1 MIMVTAREQNVARL
15 WLAKRGHPV
24 GRPTPL
30 VTALIATRLPFQ
42 GRRSWRFLVYAV
54 VAVAAAGLYSLAF
67 GREMTE
73 SGVAYFIC
81 FALGLSFAD
90 GIRLRERE
98 LREDVPSAHAPDPWR
113 RVLGG
118 WYLASLV
125 VAFGGGVALAGT
137 MYFTTAARTYAVSW
151 LGLLVLSALVTG
163 WVLAGLLR
171 RPLAA
176 EDAASLAVA
185 RAMRTEQLAAATPV
199 LAVFPVITGL
209 LLGNHQPPALTPWLV
224 GHIVAVVVL
233 QVVSCF
239 VNQRRHRTLPPGHYG
254 TPPVPDP
261 GTPVDWAPPQEA
273 R

>member
-1 MIMVTAREQNVARL
+1 MIMVTAREQDAARL

-30 VTALIATRLPFQ
+30 VTALVGTRLPFR
-42 GRRSWRFLVYAV
+42 GRRSWRFIVYAV
-54 VAVAAAGLYSLAF
+54 VAVAAGGLYSLSF
-67 GREMTE
+67 GRWMTE
-73 SGVAYFIC
+73 TSAVYFAYF
-81 FALGLSFAD
+81 AVGLSFAD

-113 RVLGG
+113 RVLSG

-125 VAFGGGVALAGT
+125 VAFGGGVALAVT
-137 MYFTTAARTYAVSW
+137 MYFTTGARTYAVSW

-185 RAMRTEQLAAATPV
+185 RAVRAEQLVAGTPV
-199 LAVFPVITGL
+199 LAVFPLVTDL
-209 LLGNHQPPALTPWLV
+209 LLANHQPPALTPWLV
-224 GHIVAVVVL
+224 GYIVAAVVL

-239 VNQRRHRTLPPGHYG
+239 MNLRRHRTLPPGHYG
-254 TPPVPDP
+254 TPALAQPD
-261 GTPVDWAPPQEA
+261 